1 MDYLIDKVD
10 KLTKLV
16 STLYKEV
23 KSSYSIDN
31 HLELKV
37 IHACLSGIT
46 FNIAVFCLFFF
57 GWFQNKLW
65 DKVGK
70 YFCTHI
76 IRELPDDLI
85 AVSRS

>member
-1 MDYLIDKVD
+1 MPVC
-10 KLTKLV
+10 LV
-16 STLYKEV
+16 SPLILLCFFV
-23 KSSYSIDN
+23 
-31 HLELKV
+31 
-37 IHACLSGIT
+37 
-46 FNIAVFCLFFF
+46 VFL